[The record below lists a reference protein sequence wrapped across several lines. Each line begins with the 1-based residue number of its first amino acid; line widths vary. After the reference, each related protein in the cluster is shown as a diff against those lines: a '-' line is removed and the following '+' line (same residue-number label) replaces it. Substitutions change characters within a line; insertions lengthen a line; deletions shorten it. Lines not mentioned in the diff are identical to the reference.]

1 MLQLQDDLELHH
13 GRRRLAADEALRLRL
28 PQLALGGLNR
38 RLRHLRAAGALLLRD
53 GRERAGPRRP
63 RSVVARPVAR
73 APSPGGWEQPQPE
86 HLGEEPPEQRGQA
99 PDPPASPCLLM
110 VLCIGGCRRR
120 RRCGDAG
127 GEVRHGERAA
137 AGEHSGVELAL
148 EGGELVR
155 VVEHAAAV
163 PHEERAAATFV
174 HRRLVIGRRH
184 LYSFP

>member
-53 GRERAGPRRP
+53 GRERAGTGRP

-73 APSPGGWEQPQPE
+73 APRPGGWEQPQPE

-110 VLCIGGCRRR
+110 VLCVGGGRRR

-137 AGEHSGVELAL
+137 AGEHSGVDLAL
-148 EGGELVR
+148 EDGELVR
-155 VVEHAAAV
+155 
-163 PHEERAAATFV
+163 
-174 HRRLVIGRRH
+174 
-184 LYSFP
+184 LY